1 VVDVTAR
8 PAGIAAL
15 DMAAQRLGAAGAN
28 RPPCLG
34 LGRRQPVL
42 RKIGRAE
49 AREHLGQAG
58 RWHALAL
65 LIGTE
70 QIER

>member
-1 VVDVTAR
+1 
-8 PAGIAAL
+8 
-15 DMAAQRLGAAGAN
+15 MATERLGTAGGN
-28 RPPCLG
+28 RPPRLG

-42 RKIGRAE
+42 RQIRRAE

-65 LIGTE
+65 QLVGTE